1 MLVISNAHGVE
12 VFATCPQISPENK
25 ATYTE
30 DIISVAQWSEKA
42 GCRGILVYTDNE
54 QYDPWT
60 VAQLIIENTETLCPL
75 IAVQPMYMHPYT
87 VAKKISSIAGIY
99 NRRVYLNMVAGG
111 FHNDLL
117 ALGDPT
123 EHDKRYERLTEY
135 TLVIKSLL
143 AGEGPVN
150 YQGSYYQ
157 TRGLK
162 LSPRLP
168 PELMPGIFMSGSSEA
183 SKIAV
188 RHIGA
193 TAIEYPQPPG
203 LTPNSDKPIRR
214 NDIGIRIGIIAREDD
229 NVAWENAFKR
239 FPEDR
244 KGQILHEMA
253 MSVSDSV
260 WHKQLSDMA
269 RERQLDG
276 ASYWLGPFKNYK
288 TMCPY
293 LVGSYSKVASALS
306 AYIDMGYQTFI
317 IDVPESAK
325 ELEHIALAFDNT
337 KVNA

>member
-1 MLVISNAHGVE
+1 MLITNNEHGIE
-12 VFATCPQISPENK
+12 VFATCPQIPQGDTS
-25 ATYTE
+25 TYTE

-87 VAKKISSIAGIY
+87 VAKKISSIAGLY
-99 NRRVYLNMVAGG
+99 NRRIYLNMVAGG

-135 TLVIKSLL
+135 TLVIKALL
-143 AGEGPVN
+143 SGQGPVN
-150 YQGSYYQ
+150 FQGSYYQ
-157 TRGLK
+157 IRGLK

-168 PELMPGIFMSGSSEA
+168 PDLMPGIFMSGTSEA
-183 SKIAV
+183 SKTAV
-188 RHIGA
+188 RNIGA
-193 TAIEYPQPPG
+193 TAIEYPQPPV
-203 LTPNSDKPIRR
+203 LNTEAEKFIRR

-229 NVAWENAFKR
+229 SVAWKKAFER

-244 KGQILHEMA
+244 KGEILHEMA

-260 WHKQLSDMA
+260 WHKQLSDLS
-269 RERQLDG
+269 RERQLEG
-276 ASYWLGPFKNYK
+276 SPYWLGPFKNYK

-293 LVGSYSKVASALS
+293 LVGSYTQIASVLS
-306 AYIDMGYQTFI
+306 AYMDMGYLTFI

-325 ELEHIALAFDNT
+325 ELEHIALAFNNT
-337 KVNA
+337 RVNA